1 MKKEIANKIIVNTDG
16 GSRGN
21 PGSAAIGVII
31 TGIGKDFKEYS
42 EFIGIKTNNEAEYQ
56 AIIFALK
63 KVRQLA
69 GRDCLEKLEVE
80 VQTDSELVARQLRG
94 EYKIEE
100 KNLQPLFMEIWNL
113 RFDFPRVVFK
123 EISREDNQRADRLV
137 NTCLDQQNSKLF
149 K

>member
-31 TGIGKDFKEYS
+31 TGISKKIKEYS

-69 GRDCLEKLEVE
+69 GRDGLEKVEVE
-80 VQTDSELVARQLRG
+80 VRTDSELVARQLRG

-100 KNLQPLFMEIWNL
+100 KSLQPLFMEIWNL
-113 RFDFPRVVFK
+113 RFDFPHIVFK
-123 EISREDNQRADRLV
+123 EIPREDNQRADRLV
-137 NTCLDQQNSKLF
+137 NACLDQQNSKLF
-149 K
+149 